1 MNGAAIAGGGAQSPP
16 QLPLIEAERIST
28 PPLAIAL
35 DEAYRYAL
43 DGEVRLK
50 PDHRRRTAGS
60 RCYVVSFEPRVAWTR
75 PRPRA
80 RVD

>member
-28 PPLAIAL
+28 PPLTIAL

-43 DGEVRLK
+43 DGEET
-50 PDHRRRTAGS
+50 RR
-60 RCYVVSFEPRVAWTR
+60 
-75 PRPRA
+75 
-80 RVD
+80 